1 MEKPVHPFMRA
12 IVLEE
17 DDVMGIPY
25 LYLKT
30 TLSTPVVGQKGVLE
44 LIICLIEA
52 GLASL
57 DLP

>member
-1 MEKPVHPFMRA
+1 MHPFMRA